1 MRTRYSRAV
10 AHTTAS
16 RFSRGSLIA
25 AFGLLGALGCGDD
38 GSGAGDLPAAEVG
51 TLEVSWSLQDAE
63 GNALD
68 CSARGI
74 QGFAVAAGG
83 ADELLVCG
91 DPQTVTFIN
100 LTPGRYP
107 VRIDVLTEG
116 SEILA
121 QHLGNVVVAGGAP
134 TAYAHTFT
142 IGAEETRTGTLDVR
156 WYIDTL
162 PAQSSC
168 GAVGGSSVRIELTS
182 GPVADT
188 SYTASCVDGQ
198 MTITG
203 IRRGDYDVEL
213 TLLDTS
219 GARVG
224 FTAVDTAVTIEQ
236 DQTTVSYLSVTTS
249 LPATGAID
257 ARWTVNGTTAAT
269 GCSSLVQPTVQ
280 VVLRSDEDGGDVYG
294 TSTASCA
301 RGQLTFQNV
310 RIGRGTAGYGLRA
323 VFSLVENGAVA
334 NLVDFQTIRDIVAV
348 ASSTVTVT
356 ATLSAGGL

>member
-1 MRTRYSRAV
+1 MMFV
-10 AHTTAS
+10 
-16 RFSRGSLIA
+16 
-25 AFGLLGALGCGDD
+25 
-38 GSGAGDLPAAEVG
+38 
-51 TLEVSWSLQDAE
+51 
-63 GNALD
+63 
-68 CSARGI
+68 
-74 QGFAVAAGG
+74 
-83 ADELLVCG
+83 
-91 DPQTVTFIN
+91 
-100 LTPGRYP
+100 
-107 VRIDVLTEG
+107 
-116 SEILA
+116 
-121 QHLGNVVVAGGAP
+121 
-134 TAYAHTFT
+134 
-142 IGAEETRTGTLDVR
+142 
-156 WYIDTL
+156 
-162 PAQSSC
+162 
-168 GAVGGSSVRIELTS
+168 SSVRIELTS